1 MKLPF
6 CFKSFMGRDEDYTH
20 MALDFALYLRHA
32 EQERE
37 NALNARNP
45 LVAAIHDDL
54 ARHYQAKVTEQR
66 ELGAA
71 SFTIVR

>member
-1 MKLPF
+1 
-6 CFKSFMGRDEDYTH
+6 
-20 MALDFALYLRHA
+20 MALDFAFYLRRA

-37 NALNARNP
+37 NARNARTP
-45 LVAAIHDDL
+45 LVAAIYDDL